1 MLHYFILSSVIYSTN
16 NSMVKISNSFFEN
29 INTGVTEGI
38 FVSIYSKYNIFN
50 SLSKINSFPI
60 YYIALIYNN
69 IN

>member
-1 MLHYFILSSVIYSTN
+1 
-16 NSMVKISNSFFEN
+16 MVKISNSFFEN